1 MGILSK
7 LRERKRVFNKPEVL
21 EERVEKKK
29 SEKPKARKKK
39 SSEKFDIPEISDVNS
54 WLKEVAKMAKDGVD
68 GIDDYYD
75 KIASVD
81 DVGSL
86 VMNLGMVV
94 SNYLSFR
101 YELYNKLSEH
111 IGDTDKAIKMID
123 SKFKDLDREFFEKV
137 VEVLSRW
144 SRR

>member
-7 LRERKRVFNKPEVL
+7 LRERKSVVSKPEVS

-68 GIDDYYD
+68 GIDDYYN

-81 DVGSL
+81 DVGAL